1 MDSTVAIVN
10 YNAEVEL
17 ARCLTSLLASSGLGS
32 FEILVADNA
41 STDGSL
47 HMLETRFPGV
57 RVFRSVENVGFAR
70 ASNLCWREARSS
82 LVLFLNSDTLV
93 PEGALGGLVEI
104 ARARPEVGVVGPRLR
119 YEDGAIQMSFG
130 KTLGLG
136 AELMQKCWNA
146 GYRRGRGP
154 LRGAVEKE
162 YARERS
168 VDWVSGACLLTR
180 RDLLETVSGF
190 DENFFMYSED
200 VDLCLRIRALGATV
214 LYTPDVEVVHLL
226 GRSASRNRERVLFES
241 HRSRLYFYQKHY
253 GGLRV
258 GLLKLYMALKAG
270 LACVFRPSERAAYK
284 DVLRMVLHS

>member
-1 MDSTVAIVN
+1 MDLTVAIVN
-10 YNAEVEL
+10 YNAEQEL

-47 HMLETRFPGV
+47 HMLEARFPGV
-57 RVFRSVENVGFAR
+57 RVFRSEENVGFAR

-93 PEGALGGLVEI
+93 PEGALARLVEI

-136 AELMQKCWNA
+136 AELMQKCWNT

-258 GLLKLYMALKAG
+258 GLLKLYMAVKAG
-270 LACVFRPSERAAYK
+270 LACVFRPSERAAYR